1 MLKKYFNLKEFNF
14 FDLAYYSRIYK
25 EKEYKI
31 DSKELKKYLEFENV
45 LAYLHNL
52 VNKLYNVEL
61 KQIDVKTYSEDL
73 RVYEVYKD

>member
-1 MLKKYFNLKEFNF
+1 MLKKYFNLKELNS

-31 DSKELKKYLEFENV
+31 DSKELKKYFEFENV
-45 LAYLHNL
+45 LTYLHNL
-52 VNKLYNVEL
+52 VNKLYGVDL
-61 KQIDVKTYSEDL
+61 KQIDLKTYSEDV